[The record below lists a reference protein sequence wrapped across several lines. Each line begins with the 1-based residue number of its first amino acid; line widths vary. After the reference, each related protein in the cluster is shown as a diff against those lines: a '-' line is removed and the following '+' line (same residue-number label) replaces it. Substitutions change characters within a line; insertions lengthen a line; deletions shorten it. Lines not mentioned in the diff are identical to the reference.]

1 MLELN
6 GEVWKAADE
15 GGYYLEDMHNMR
27 MATALIGLKLEAKSS
42 GLKFTR
48 ISSFGVLKEYFYGL
62 KKSKK
67 DAYDQLV
74 DAGIYEHFTIATKK
88 DAPSV

>member
-6 GEVWKAADE
+6 GDVWKAADE

-27 MATALIGLKLEAKSS
+27 MATALIGLKLEAKAS

-48 ISSFGVLKEYFYGL
+48 ISSFKVLKEYFHGL

-74 DAGIYEHFTIATKK
+74 EAGIYEHYTVNTKE
-88 DAPSV
+88 DAPSI

>member
-6 GEVWKAADE
+6 GDVWKLAEE
-15 GGYYLEDMHNMR
+15 GGYYLEDMDNMR
-27 MATALIGLKLEAKSS
+27 MATALIGLKLEAGTKSGDM

-48 ISSFGVLKEYFYGL
+48 VSSFKVLKEYFYGL

-67 DAYDQLV
+67 DAYKQLV
-74 DAGIYEHFTIATKK
+74 EAGIYDHYLNNAS
-88 DAPSV
+88 SV